1 MIFAPMKYRK
11 LKIAGILSL
20 LFVVMLIP
28 SEAPADIYRYIDENG
43 VMHFTNAPTSAKFK
57 LFMRERKIF
66 ISKLDSNQF
75 DPIIADASKKYGLEA
90 PLIKAVIKAESDFD
104 PNAISHKGARGL
116 MQIMPM
122 NYRLLNVE
130 NPFDPYQSIDGGARY
145 LRDMMD
151 RYNGKLT
158 LSLAAYNAGP
168 GAVDRH
174 GGVPPYQETTEYIER
189 VMKYYQRYK
198 NS

>member
-1 MIFAPMKYRK
+1 
-11 LKIAGILSL
+11 
-20 LFVVMLIP
+20 
-28 SEAPADIYRYIDENG
+28 
-43 VMHFTNAPTSAKFK
+43 
-57 LFMRERKIF
+57 
-66 ISKLDSNQF
+66 
-75 DPIIADASKKYGLEA
+75 
-90 PLIKAVIKAESDFD
+90 
-104 PNAISHKGARGL
+104 

>member
-1 MIFAPMKYRK
+1 MRLCTRIISWGAV
-11 LKIAGILSL
+11 L
-20 LFVVMLIP
+20 LALVIVP
-28 SEAPADIYRYIDENG
+28 ASAPADIYRYIDENG
-43 VMHFTNAPTSAKFK
+43 VMHFTNAPTSGKFK
-57 LFMRERKIF
+57 LFMRERKVF

-75 DPIIADASKKYGLEA
+75 DPIISEASKKYGIEA

-130 NPFDPYQSIDGGARY
+130 NPFDPNQSIEGGARY
-145 LRDMMD
+145 LRDMLD
-151 RYNGKLT
+151 RYKGSLN

-174 GGVPPYQETTEYIER
+174 GGVPPYPETTEYIER